1 MNYDEYID
9 CVIRR
14 KLCYMLILKSSC
26 ISQLNAHIANTV
38 IEETVGDCEED
49 NWIVRQYLAKAQ
61 LIRPEIVS
69 NVINS
74 SGMDLVEMK

>member
-1 MNYDEYID
+1 
-9 CVIRR
+9 
-14 KLCYMLILKSSC
+14 MLILKSYC
-26 ISQLNAHIANTV
+26 TFQLNVHTVNTD

-74 SGMDLVEMK
+74 SGMDSVKMI